1 MKPFSTVIGTLG
13 IVATLLPAPASAQQT
28 AFDLRPGLTKAEFAE
43 LTSEIGSVL
52 RFRQLGDATP
62 LGKGNG
68 DVSVQVG
75 NRPTDNR
82 SLGRSMMAFPRVIAR
97 FGASDRV
104 DIGAFGGFEPDAN
117 YGMAGFD
124 TKIALFVQGP
134 ARPVSLAIRPS
145 VTSLIGPS
153 QLLAANA
160 SIDVSISRS
169 FGALSPYAG
178 VATTGSIAYERSAN
192 VDLDP
197 AVANGSISYAGLSY
211 AFRALVASA
220 EVEKGTRVS
229 YAFRLGTRF

>member
-1 MKPFSTVIGTLG
+1 MKLFSTLVGILG
-13 IVATLLPAPASAQQT
+13 IAAILSPTPARAQQT
-28 AFDLRPGLTKAEFAE
+28 AFDLRPGLTKAEFKE
-43 LTSEIGSVL
+43 LTSELGSVL
-52 RFRQLGDATP
+52 RFRQLGDAMP

-75 NRPTDNR
+75 DMPTDNR
-82 SLGRSMMAFPRVIAR
+82 KLGRSIVFPRVIAR

-124 TKIALFVQGP
+124 TKIALLVQGP
-134 ARPVSLAIRPS
+134 ARPVSVSIRPS

-153 QLLAANA
+153 ELLAANA
-160 SIDVSISRS
+160 SIDISISRS

-178 VATTGSIAYERSAN
+178 VATTGSIAFERSAN
-192 VDLDP
+192 VDLNP
-197 AVANGSISYAGLSY
+197 AVADGSLSYAGLTY
-211 AFRALVASA
+211 TWRALVASA

>member
-43 LTSEIGSVL
+43 LTGEIGSVL

-75 NRPTDNR
+75 NMPTDNR
-82 SLGRSMMAFPRVIAR
+82 SLGRSMAFPRVIAR

>member
-1 MKPFSTVIGTLG
+1 MKLFSTVIGTLAT
-13 IVATLLPAPASAQQT
+13 VVTLLPAPARAQQT
-28 AFDLRPGLTKAEFAE
+28 AFDLQPGLTKAEFAE
-43 LTSEIGSVL
+43 LTGEIGSVL

-68 DVSVQVG
+68 DISVQVG
-75 NRPTDNR
+75 NRPTGNR
-82 SLGRSMMAFPRVIAR
+82 SLGRSMAFPRVVAR

-169 FGALSPYAG
+169 FGAFSPYAG